1 MWCRTIEE
9 AIEKG
14 NKTIYGLGAGIVT
27 KDIDI
32 ANRLARSL
40 RAGVVW
46 INCYLAVG
54 ADIPIGGYKMS
65 GIGREYGSYGL
76 QNYLQVKCV
85 ITPLQ
90 HSPWL

>member
-1 MWCRTIEE
+1 VWCRTIEE
-9 AIEKG
+9 VIERG
-14 NKTIYGLGAGIVT
+14 NKTIYGLGAGIIT

-40 RAGVVW
+40 RAGTVW
-46 INCYLAVG
+46 INCYLVIG
-54 ADIPIGGYKMS
+54 ADVPLGGYKMS
-65 GIGREYGSYGL
+65 GIGREYGPYGL
-76 QNYLQVKCV
+76 TNYLQVKCV

>member
-14 NKTIYGLGAGIVT
+14 NKTIYGLGAGIIT

-46 INCYLAVG
+46 INCYFAIG
-54 ADIPIGGYKMS
+54 ADIPVGGYKMS